1 MLRLRFSFLT
11 LPNIRLNLIRS
22 RVFSENSSG
31 CGVWG
36 IGLKAFQ
43 FYQIL
48 RVSTLDSISVNK
60 YLAPKKSLV
69 LFCPFACHWYIP
81 DICHRRHGRRP
92 CKIFLAG
99 VDFYRFNAKHWQFTV
114 YFAVIAQKIGNFLCI
129 LS

>member
-1 MLRLRFSFLT
+1 MTVLRLRFSFLT

-43 FYQIL
+43 FNQIL
-48 RVSTLDSISVNK
+48 RVSTPDSISVNK

-69 LFCPFACHWYIP
+69 SLCAVTCQWYLK
-81 DICHRRHGRRP
+81 GR
-92 CKIFLAG
+92 L
-99 VDFYRFNAKHWQFTV
+99 
-114 YFAVIAQKIGNFLCI
+114 
-129 LS
+129 